1 MVVVHAT
8 LHLRQ
13 VTRETSQTG
22 TLLLLYHL
30 LYLLRHNWTA
40 MSSSHANG
48 DGNAA
53 AGPSGTNGS
62 TTAADSVPQL
72 TPGPS
77 PYHESSQFLHWRYAP
92 EQLSTV
98 RAELNA
104 KSVEVVARNSE
115 LEKVPLPLEII

>member
-1 MVVVHAT
+1 M
-8 LHLRQ
+8 
-13 VTRETSQTG
+13 
-22 TLLLLYHL
+22 LLLYHL
-30 LYLLRHNWTA
+30 LYLVYDSWHA

-62 TTAADSVPQL
+62 TAAESVPQIR
-72 TPGPS
+72 PGPS

-115 LEKVPLPLEII
+115 LEKVPLILEII